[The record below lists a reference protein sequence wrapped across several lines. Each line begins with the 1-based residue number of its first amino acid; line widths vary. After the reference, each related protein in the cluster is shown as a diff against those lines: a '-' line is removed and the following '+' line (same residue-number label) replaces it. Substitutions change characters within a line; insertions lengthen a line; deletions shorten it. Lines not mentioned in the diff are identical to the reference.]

1 MNYQDA
7 PASPDDTTSV
17 SPSVS
22 PNVPPSA
29 TQCHPV
35 SPCLFLEKFY
45 QFLTVFS
52 SQNRQIDKIKI
63 IKVPLMLI

>member
-22 PNVPPSA
+22 PSVPPS
-29 TQCHPV
+29 V
-35 SPCLFLEKFY
+35 SPCLFLKKFY
-45 QFLTVFS
+45 QFLAAFS

>member
-17 SPSVS
+17 SP
-22 PNVPPSA
+22 
-29 TQCHPV
+29 
-35 SPCLFLEKFY
+35 CLFLEKFY
-45 QFLTVFS
+45 QFLAVFS

>member
-22 PNVPPSA
+22 PNVPPSV
-29 TQCHPV
+29 TLSV
-35 SPCLFLEKFY
+35 SRKILSIFDR
-45 QFLTVFS
+45 VFKS
-52 SQNRQIDKIKI
+52 KPANR
-63 IKVPLMLI
+63 

>member
-22 PNVPPSA
+22 PNVSPNVPPSV
-29 TQCHPV
+29 TLSV
-35 SPCLFLEKFY
+35 SRKILSIFGR
-45 QFLTVFS
+45 VFKS
-52 SQNRQIDKIKI
+52 KPANR
-63 IKVPLMLI
+63 

>member
-17 SPSVS
+17 PSV
-22 PNVPPSA
+22 PS
-29 TQCHPV
+29 V

-45 QFLTVFS
+45 QFLAVFS

>member
-22 PNVPPSA
+22 PNVPPSV
-29 TQCHPV
+29 TLSV
-35 SPCLFLEKFY
+35 SRKILSIFGR
-45 QFLTVFS
+45 VFKS
-52 SQNRQIDKIKI
+52 KPANR
-63 IKVPLMLI
+63 

>member
-7 PASPDDTTSV
+7 STHALTDDTTSV
-17 SPSVS
+17 AAS
-22 PNVPPSA
+22 
-29 TQCHPV
+29 THI
-35 SPCLFLEKFY
+35 PCLFLKKFY
-45 QFLTVFS
+45 QFLAAFS

>member
-17 SPSVS
+17 PS
-22 PNVPPSA
+22 
-29 TQCHPV
+29 V
-35 SPCLFLEKFY
+35 SPCLFLEKIY
-45 QFLTVFS
+45 QFLAVFS

>member
-17 SPSVS
+17 SP
-22 PNVPPSA
+22 NVPPSA

-35 SPCLFLEKFY
+35 PPSATLSVSRKILSIFDR
-45 QFLTVFS
+45 VFKS
-52 SQNRQIDKIKI
+52 KPANR
-63 IKVPLMLI
+63 

>member
-7 PASPDDTTSV
+7 STHALTDDTTSV
-17 SPSVS
+17 
-22 PNVPPSA
+22 A
-29 TQCHPV
+29 TSTHTHT
-35 SPCLFLEKFY
+35 PCLFLKKFY
-45 QFLTVFS
+45 QFLAAFS

>member
-7 PASPDDTTSV
+7 PASPDDTT
-17 SPSVS
+17 SVS

>member
-7 PASPDDTTSV
+7 SAQALTIPPV
-17 SPSVS
+17 YHPVYPVPS
-22 PNVPPSA
+22 
-29 TQCHPV
+29 V

-45 QFLTVFS
+45 QFLAVFS

>member
-7 PASPDDTTSV
+7 PASPQALTIPPV
-17 SPSVS
+17 YPVPS
-22 PNVPPSA
+22 
-29 TQCHPV
+29 V

-45 QFLTVFS
+45 QFLAVFS

>member
-7 PASPDDTTSV
+7 STHALTDDTTSV
-17 SPSVS
+17 
-22 PNVPPSA
+22 A
-29 TQCHPV
+29 TSTHTHTHT
-35 SPCLFLEKFY
+35 PCLFLKKFY
-45 QFLTVFS
+45 QFLAAFS

>member
-17 SPSVS
+17 SPSV
-22 PNVPPSA
+22 PPS
-29 TQCHPV
+29 V
-35 SPCLFLEKFY
+35 SPCLFLKKFY
-45 QFLTVFS
+45 QFLAAFS